1 VTEARRRIDPRL
13 VLLVAFVAAA
23 IWAATALARGP
34 QPASGDAGAGN
45 GPANVLVQDQGGG
58 GAQPPSSGDC
68 PDRGGSRGNDGS
80 GGGAPDV

>member
-1 VTEARRRIDPRL
+1 VTQARRLDLRL

-23 IWAATALARGP
+23 IWAATALAGGGS
-34 QPASGDAGAGN
+34 QPASGDSGRSN
-45 GPANVLVQDQGGG
+45 GPASGFVQDQGGG

-68 PDRGGSRGNDGS
+68 PDRGGSRGDGS